1 MSVAGNRLRRRNLV
15 LQAEITKLEQT
26 VSELRQNLA
35 DAMSVV
41 AERDRTIEV
50 LRSENRLLRD
60 VRENGR

>member
-26 VSELRQNLA
+26 VSELRQNLV